1 MSRLSRLKPLFSPAA
16 LLVAAVSLLFTPL
29 HSARA
34 YVLNG
39 KTWASGEI
47 VLRFG
52 LGNSALPMLDGNSSW
67 DAALA
72 PVLDVWNSKVA
83 RIHLSSVVVSPG
95 AATSGDRLNSVVFAP
110 TVFGQSFGSGT
121 LAVTYYIMQGT
132 SMVEADV
139 LFNTAQTFNSYR
151 GELRFGG
158 NGFAL
163 ADIRRVFLHELGH
176 AIGLNHADG
185 DNIMAPMIS
194 NREVLSP
201 DDIAGAQAMYGAPI
215 APIPAPAPAP
225 ATSHLANISTRLRV
239 GLNDDAMIGGFIVRG
254 TTAKKLILRAI
265 GPSIAQAIAGALT
278 DPTLELYDG
287 AGRLLA
293 QNDNWQS
300 GTQVAEIVATGVAP
314 TNPLESAIVAT
325 LQPGSYTA
333 VVRGANGAQGIGL
346 VEAYELDSNATR
358 LVNLSTRGRVG
369 ADQQAMIG
377 GLIVTG
383 TTSKKLIVRGIG
395 PSVASIIP
403 GALTDPTLE
412 IRDGSGQLVGSNDN
426 WGSSAQR
433 QEIIDSTVAP
443 SNPLESAV
451 VATLA
456 PGSYTAIVRGV
467 NNGTGVGLIEVYDL
481 EP

>member
-1 MSRLSRLKPLFSPAA
+1 MSRLSRLKFLLTRAA
-16 LLVAAVSLLFTPL
+16 LLVLFVSFFLAPL
-29 HSARA
+29 HSAHA
-34 YVLNG
+34 YSLNG

-52 LGNSALPMLDGNSSW
+52 LGSSALPMIDGNSSW
-67 DAALA
+67 DAVLA
-72 PVLDVWNSKVA
+72 PVLEVWNAKVS

-95 AATSGDRLNSVVFAP
+95 SATSGDRLNSVVFSP

-176 AIGLNHADG
+176 GLGLNHTDG

-194 NREVLSP
+194 NREVLSA
-201 DDIAGAQAMYGAPI
+201 DDIAGAQAMYGAPA
-215 APIPAPAPAP
+215 APVPSSAAV
-225 ATSHLANISTRLRV
+225 SHLANISTRLRV
-239 GLNDDAMIGGFIVRG
+239 GLNEDAMIGGFIVRG
-254 TTAKKLILRAI
+254 TTTKKLILRAI
-265 GPSIAQAIAGALT
+265 GPSIAQVIPGALS
-278 DPTLELYDG
+278 DPTLELYDS

-300 GTQVAEIVATGVAP
+300 GTQVAEIVASGAAP
-314 TNPLESAIVAT
+314 TNPLEAAIVAT

-333 VVRGANGAQGIGL
+333 VVRGANGAQGVGL

-377 GLIVTG
+377 GLIVSG
-383 TTSKKLIVRGIG
+383 GSGKKLIVRGIG
-395 PSVASIIP
+395 PSVASLIP
-403 GALTDPTLE
+403 GALADPTLE

-426 WGSSAQR
+426 WGSSSQR
-433 QEIIDSTVAP
+433 QDIIDSTVAP